1 VLERLTSILCVSFAR
16 CLRIFE
22 AVASTE
28 NYQTFLP
35 AKFYVVA
42 EPAIRSRLKI
52 EVFVYEIVATL
63 TLPEQSACD
72 WCPYYCHIYHIYNM
86 CHNTR
91 KCEHLGGSHV
101 RFRSSGV
108 RLSGKLG
115 RSYQSS
121 QKRTLVHL
129 FTSVSKRSI
138 EIGGE
143 PSAGGTQDCTKEA
156 QWELGVKRPPG
167 AMISASLLVNSL
179 GEPHRR
185 RIGPVGPKVKGK
197 LVAPGDR
204 QGDPT
209 CAR

>member
-1 VLERLTSILCVSFAR
+1 
-16 CLRIFE
+16 
-22 AVASTE
+22 
-28 NYQTFLP
+28 
-35 AKFYVVA
+35 
-42 EPAIRSRLKI
+42 
-52 EVFVYEIVATL
+52 
-63 TLPEQSACD
+63 
-72 WCPYYCHIYHIYNM
+72 M